1 MLSLFPQILFL
12 EPVGIT
18 LLRVTAGA
26 IFLYLAYWHSQRTSE
41 LSRVP
46 FIIIGKGAWIVYGA
60 ILFEGAVG
68 ATLLIGYLTQLAA
81 LLGAL
86 MALKYLIW
94 RGRYPQFFPLDRAAS
109 FMLLA
114 ICLSLMVTGAGS
126 YAFDLPL

>member
-18 LLRVTAGA
+18 LLRVAAGLV
-26 IFLYLAYWHSQRTSE
+26 FLYLAYWHSQRVRE
-41 LSRVP
+41 LSDVR

-60 ILFEGAVG
+60 IFFEAVVG
-68 ATLLIGYLTQLAA
+68 AALIAGYLTQLAA
-81 LLGAL
+81 LIGAV
-86 MALKYLIW
+86 MALKCLIW
-94 RGRYPQFFPLDRAAS
+94 RGRYPQFFPLERAAS

-114 ICLSLMVTGAGS
+114 ICLSLIVTGAGS

>member
-18 LLRVTAGA
+18 LLRVTAGMV
-26 IFLYLAYWHSQRTSE
+26 FLYLAYWHSGRVRE
-41 LSRVP
+41 LSDVR

-68 ATLLIGYLTQLAA
+68 PGLFIGYPTQLAA
-81 LLGAL
+81 LLGAM
-86 MALKYLIW
+86 MALKSVIW
-94 RGRYPQFFPLDRAAS
+94 RSRYPQFFPLERAAS

-114 ICLSLMVTGAGS
+114 ICLSLIVTGAGS